1 MMRSLL
7 TVCAILAQLAGSPAP
22 PPDTQ
27 QGLTV
32 RAVRLYRAEN
42 STTNVKAFVEI
53 PLALFQPEPSGK
65 VTYRVSVE
73 VTDSNG
79 LALTKGAWNQ
89 RAQMDPKEPDA
100 FSVEILEFALQPGR
114 YSLKVVVQDSV
125 SGRQTERSVDVAGYG
140 SRPPVS
146 DLILSPQMRV
156 STPADTL
163 PRSGEWRYENMVVT
177 GAAHLILTP
186 LRSKAYYLVEAYPPK
201 PDSAAVSV
209 IVADSGGH
217 ALVHTQPHEVKIGEG
232 GGVLRGGVDLTGLP
246 PGEYS
251 FSVMIKMADT
261 TLQRSASLTV
271 TGFEQALAK
280 EAANAQAARV
290 TDEGYFAAMSS
301 EQLDTAFTPLE
312 YIAKPGELKAYD
324 KSMSREAK
332 ARFMTLF
339 WASRDPSLDTPDNP
353 VREAFYGRISAAN
366 EKYREPG
373 KASTP
378 GWRTDRGRIFLKY
391 GAPDDVWRRE
401 HQGYTPALEVW
412 KFTRGRSKYY
422 IFGDRSNFGNWRLL
436 HSDDLQEPG
445 TPDWSETLGYY
456 GLDAVGQY
464 LGVNLVDAGAAR

>member
-1 MMRSLL
+1 MRCWRNWPES
-7 TVCAILAQLAGSPAP
+7 AAAP
-22 PPDTQ
+22 PETQ

-32 RAVRLYRAEN
+32 RAVRLYRAER

-53 PLALFQPEPSGK
+53 PLALFQADPSGR

-79 LALTKGAWNQ
+79 LASP
-89 RAQMDPKEPDA
+89 RAPGTSGRRSIRKEPDA
-100 FSVEILEFALQPGR
+100 FSVEILEFAVQPGH
-114 YSLKVVVQDSV
+114 YSLKVAVQDSV
-125 SGRQTERSVDVAGYG
+125 SGRETERAVDLTGYA
-140 SRPPVS
+140 SRPGVS
-146 DLILSPQMRV
+146 DLILAPQMRV
-156 STPADTL
+156 STAADTV

-186 LRSKAYYLVEAYPPK
+186 LRSKAYYLVEAYPPR
-201 PDSAAVSV
+201 PDSASVSV
-209 IVADSGGH
+209 VVADSNGR
-217 ALVHTQPHEVKIGEG
+217 ALVQTQPHAVKIGEG

-251 FSVMIKMADT
+251 FSVLVKMADT
-261 TLQRSASLTV
+261 TLQRSATLTV
-271 TGFEQALAK
+271 TGFERALQK
-280 EAANAQAARV
+280 DAAVAQAARV

-312 YIAKPGELKAYD
+312 YIAGPGELKAYD
-324 KSMSREAK
+324 KSMTAATK
-332 ARFMTLF
+332 ARFLTAF
-339 WASRDPSLDTPDNP
+339 WASRDPTPGTPDNP
-353 VREAFYGRISAAN
+353 TREAFYGRIAAAN
-366 EKYREPG
+366 EKYREG
-373 KASTP
+373 GRASVP

-401 HQGYTPALEVW
+401 HQGYTPAMEVW

-445 TPDWSETLGYY
+445 APDWEELLGFY
-456 GLDAVGQY
+456 GLDAVSQY
-464 LGVNLVDAGAAR
+464 LGVNLVNAARSRQ